1 MTRSINVSTAA
12 ILADDSLRLAHLLT
26 FEFSTVLR
34 FTDYG
39 HSLSYSGN
47 TFNAVNGF
55 ISLSDPSETE
65 DLRVNSLTVQMSGVD
80 QSFISIFLSS
90 NWVNRRVLLQTAFLD
105 SVDAVIGAPISI
117 FDGLIIGFNITENEA
132 TSTVNITVAS
142 HWADFE
148 RKAGRLTNNNSQQ
161 YFFSGDLGM
170 QFAASV
176 VSDLKWGRK

>member
-1 MTRSINVSTAA
+1 MTRAIDTATAA
-12 ILADDSLRLAHLLT
+12 ILADDSVRLAHFLT

-39 HSLSYSGN
+39 HSIDYDSN
-47 TFNAVNGF
+47 TYNAVNGF
-55 ISLSDPSETE
+55 ISLSDPSESE
-65 DLRVNSLTVQMSGVD
+65 DLRVNTLTAQMSGVD
-80 QSFISIFLSS
+80 QSFISIFLTG
-90 NWVNRRVLLQTAFLD
+90 NWVNRRVVLQTVFLD
-105 SVDAVIGAPISI
+105 ASDDVIGEPITI
-117 FDGLIIGFNITENEA
+117 FDGLISGFNISESEK
-132 TSTVNITVAS
+132 TSVVNISIAS